1 MKRIPS
7 RKSFPTPSAGKV
19 QIFFVKQHF
28 IPIFYCFYSISVYTG
43 GEYPLPAVPYGAVPV
58 STGVWRL
65 DKRAA
70 APDRHKTGKLNLTDN
85 TNTVAVAA

>member
-1 MKRIPS
+1 M
-7 RKSFPTPSAGKV
+7 
-19 QIFFVKQHF
+19 
-28 IPIFYCFYSISVYTG
+28 YTG
-43 GEYPLPAVPYGAVPV
+43 GEFPLPAVPYGAVPV

-70 APDRHKTGKLNLTDN
+70 APDRHKTGNLKLTDN